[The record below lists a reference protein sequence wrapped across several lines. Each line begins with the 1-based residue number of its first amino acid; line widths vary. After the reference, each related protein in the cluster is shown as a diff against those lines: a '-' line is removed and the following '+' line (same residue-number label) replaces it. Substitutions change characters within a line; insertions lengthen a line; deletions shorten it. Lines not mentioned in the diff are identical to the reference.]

1 MHYINGTFAKDIT
14 RMAVTDLYRE
24 FISDKKQVYVQS
36 LPGTSWQF
44 ERDVIA
50 SSWHM
55 GYRNFKIQCFEK
67 DRFTFEEE
75 KKKAF
80 NIATKT
86 SFWHNAQYEW
96 RNMRGNAWRIEV
108 SEVNGDCLSYR
119 YGEFKS
125 GFPNNFEKHPYF
137 AWKDYC
143 GLPTQKIIDDV
154 WFEDDPNLKSVFI
167 FTFST
172 SWRRSENI
180 PEELKALA
188 KKHGEAE
195 AICSYF
201 SSMAEKHGYKL
212 LFKCEYRSSR
222 TPMVIF
228 ALTNDEKLRSPKII
242 NLYANKLTEGR
253 KRISNKLDDLN
264 PEIKEEVY
272 ACLKDNVEDGVILA
286 KYGTSKKRLGSY
298 KAHITMG
305 NR

>member
-1 MHYINGTFAKDIT
+1 MKHIKGSFAKDIT
-14 RMAVTDLYRE
+14 RMAVTDLYRQ

-55 GYRNFKIQCFEK
+55 GYGKFKIECFEK
-67 DRFTFEEE
+67 NKSIFSDQEGL
-75 KKKAF
+75 AYA
-80 NIATKT
+80 IAKET
-86 SFWHNAQYEW
+86 SNPNRHVGWW
-96 RNMRGNAWRIEV
+96 DKEV
-108 SEVNGDCLSYR
+108 WGDFLAYR
-119 YGEFKS
+119 YGEFES
-125 GFPNNFEKHPYF
+125 CIPDDFQEHHYF

-143 GLPTQKIIDDV
+143 GLPTQKIINDV
-154 WFEDDPNLKSVFI
+154 WFDYESDIVESTSSFPPKSVFV

-180 PEELKALA
+180 PEKLKALA

-201 SSMAEKHGYKL
+201 SSMAKEYGYKL

-228 ALTNDEKLRSPKII
+228 ALTNDKKLRSPKII
-242 NLYANKLTEGR
+242 DLYADKLTEGR
-253 KRISNKLDDLN
+253 KRMTNKLNDLA
-264 PEIKEEVY
+264 PEIKEQVY
-272 ACLKDNVEDGVILA
+272 TCLKDNVEDGVILS
-286 KYGTSKKRLGSY
+286 KYGISKKRLGSY